1 LHHPYDSFQPLVNF
15 LNQAA
20 RDPNVLAIKMTLYR
34 VGKNSPVVEALL
46 AAIANRKQ
54 VAVLVELKARFDEE
68 SNIEWAK
75 ALEREGAHVVYGL
88 LGLKI
93 HAKVALVVRKEGD
106 KIKRYLHLGTGNYN
120 PITAHL
126 YTDMGLLT
134 NDERIGADVTDLF
147 NYLTGYSAKRNYR
160 KLMVAPINL
169 RENLKRLI
177 LREAEHQE
185 RGGTGRIIL
194 KINALVDEQIISLLY
209 EASQKGVKIDL
220 LVRGI
225 CCLRPGVEG
234 VSENIRVISI
244 VGRFLEHSRIYYFE
258 NDGKPEIYCGSADL
272 MPRNLDRRVEV
283 LFPIEDPKL
292 SRYIHDVLEHYLT
305 ERGNAWLMNAD
316 GTYEMI
322 RAATALQA
330 ITRP

>member
-1 LHHPYDSFQPLVNF
+1 
-15 LNQAA
+15 
-20 RDPNVLAIKMTLYR
+20 M
-34 VGKNSPVVEALL
+34 
-46 AAIANRKQ
+46 
-54 VAVLVELKARFDEE
+54 
-68 SNIEWAK
+68 
-75 ALEREGAHVVYGL
+75 

-93 HAKVALVVRKEGD
+93 HGKVALVVRKEGD

-120 PITAHL
+120 PVTAHL

-177 LREAEHQE
+177 QREAEHQE
-185 RGGTGRIIL
+185 RGVGTGRRIIL

-225 CCLRPGVEG
+225 CCLRPGLEG
-234 VSENIRVISI
+234 ISENIRVIRYRASYRI
-244 VGRFLEHSRIYYFE
+244 SR
-258 NDGKPEIYCGSADL
+258 
-272 MPRNLDRRVEV
+272 
-283 LFPIEDPKL
+283 
-292 SRYIHDVLEHYLT
+292 T
-305 ERGNAWLMNAD
+305 
-316 GTYEMI
+316 
-322 RAATALQA
+322 
-330 ITRP
+330 